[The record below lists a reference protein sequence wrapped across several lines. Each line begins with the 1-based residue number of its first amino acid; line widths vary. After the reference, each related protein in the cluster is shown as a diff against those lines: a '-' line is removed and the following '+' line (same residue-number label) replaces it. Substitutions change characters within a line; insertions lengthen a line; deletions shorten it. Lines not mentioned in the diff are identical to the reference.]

1 MPRKL
6 SDRGVAKLKP
16 RRKRYAKP
24 DGELRGHW
32 IRVQPSGTK
41 SFWTVARDPKQKQ
54 IWTFVGPC
62 DAMTIEEA
70 RAKARGMLTRVRAG
84 LPAIEAKGET
94 FDTVIADWHKRYVEG
109 KKLRTGDKMLSLIDR
124 HISTEL
130 RSRVFTEIHR
140 EDITALLDKVQD
152 ENGAPVADKV
162 LTVVGSIMS
171 WYATRHRN
179 YVPCLVK
186 GMRRTDPA
194 KKERDRVLND
204 DELRRVW
211 DVAGQSRTYGALI
224 RMLLLTAQRLDKVL
238 TMRWD
243 DISPMQW
250 PSNTPP
256 VWTLRTEL
264 REKGNIGA
272 VELPA
277 AALAILD
284 ALPRYAS
291 NPYVFAGRGQQHMSA
306 SGVFKAKFDAKLPAD
321 MPNWRLHDLRRTARS
336 LMSRAGVS
344 SEHAERVM
352 GHSTGGVEQIYDRH
366 AYLGEKSEALQ
377 RLATLIDGI
386 VHPRK
391 NVLPMTKGKQRR

>member
-1 MPRKL
+1 M
-6 SDRGVAKLKP
+6 SDLGVAKLK
-16 RRKRYAKP
+16 RRAKRYAKP
-24 DGELRGHW
+24 DPELRGHW

-70 RAKARGMLTRVRAG
+70 RAKARGILNRMRAG

-94 FDTVIADWHKRYVEG
+94 FDTVIAEWRKRYVEG
-109 KKLRTGDKMLSLIDR
+109 KKLRTGDKMLSLINR

-140 EDITALLDKVQD
+140 EDITALLDRVED

-162 LTVVGSIMS
+162 LTVIGSIMS
-171 WYATRHRN
+171 WYAIRHRD
-179 YVPCLVK
+179 YVPPLVK
-186 GMRRTDPA
+186 GMRRTDPK
-194 KKERDRVLND
+194 KKERDRALDD

-238 TMRWD
+238 TMRWED
-243 DISPMQW
+243 VDADG
-250 PSNTPP
+250 
-256 VWTLRTEL
+256 VWTIPTAE
-264 REKGNIGA
+264 REKGNIGK
-272 VELPA
+272 VRLPA
-277 AALAILD
+277 DARAILET
-284 ALPRYAS
+284 LPRFDS
-291 NPYVFAGRGQQHMSA
+291 NPYVFAGRGQRHMSV
-306 SGVFKAKFDAKLPAD
+306 SGMFKAKFDAKLPSD

-352 GHSTGGVEQIYDRH
+352 GHAIGGVEGIYDRH
-366 AYLGEKSEALQ
+366 AYADEKAEALNK
-377 RLATLIDGI
+377 LAALIDSI
-386 VHPRK
+386 VHPLSAD
-391 NVLPMTKGKQRR
+391 VLPMKQGKRR